1 MIRLRRLWTSLRSSL
16 WFVPALMVAC
26 AVGLAAVLVSAEGI
40 LGSELV
46 RHHPRLFG
54 ADASGS
60 REMLSAIASS
70 MITVAGVTFSLTLVA
85 ITQASSQY
93 TPRVLRN
100 YMGDRV
106 TQLFLGYFV
115 AVFAYALVVLRTIR
129 SGEEDP
135 FVPSAA
141 VLAALVL
148 AVASVGILIL
158 FVHRIAGSIQAS
170 TIISSIAGETAH
182 AIDNLFPE
190 ELGEAEEE
198 EPAASVS
205 QPQWKSVPA
214 SDSGYIQDID
224 SEKLLAFAEEQTAV
238 VRMSKGVGEFVTR
251 GEPLLAITTEATD
264 ETKSRLNGMFS
275 LGHHRTIDQDSAFGV
290 RQIVDIALKAL
301 SPGVNDV
308 TTAIVSLDYL
318 GTILARMAR
327 RRTAAWKRGT
337 NGDLR
342 VIGRGATFES
352 LADDAFDQIRDAARD
367 NAAIYLR
374 MLDTIGTVAAQT
386 CAEERRRVLAAHVDR
401 TQETALRCL
410 QSERNRSRLR
420 SRVAEVKATLKGE
433 GEGAGVREVQ
443 RF

>member
-1 MIRLRRLWTSLRSSL
+1 MIRLRQIWTSLRSSL
-16 WFVPALMVAC
+16 WFVPGLMVSS

-40 LGSELV
+40 LGRDLV
-46 RHHPRLFG
+46 RDHPRLFG

-85 ITQASSQY
+85 ITQASSQF

-115 AVFAYALVVLRTIR
+115 AVFAYALIVLRTIR

-135 FVPSAA
+135 FVPSVA

-148 AVASVGILIL
+148 AVASVGILIF
-158 FVHRIAGSIQAS
+158 FVHHIASSIQAS

-182 AIDNLFPE
+182 AIDNLFPD
-190 ELGEAEEE
+190 ELGEAEEDDD
-198 EPAASVS
+198 PAGSVS
-205 QPQWKSVPA
+205 QRLWRSVPA
-214 SDSGYIQDID
+214 TDSGYIQDID

-251 GEPLLAITTEATD
+251 GEPLLAITAEATE
-264 ETKSRLNGMFS
+264 ETRSRLNGMFS
-275 LGHHRTIDQDSAFGV
+275 LGHHRTVDQDSAFGV

-318 GTILARMAR
+318 GTILVRMAR

-342 VIGRGATFES
+342 ILGRGPTFQS
-352 LADDAFDQIRDAARD
+352 LADDALDQIRDAARD

-386 CAEERRRVLAAHVDR
+386 CAQGRRRVLAEHVDR

-410 QSERNRSRLR
+410 QSEWNRSRVR
-420 SRVAEVKATLKGE
+420 ARVAAVKARVE
-433 GEGAGVREVQ
+433 
-443 RF
+443 